1 MGNTEAP
8 LSSLSQQSSQMP
20 ISHLGRKLRSNSVS
34 PSAPKSNRTGDVLDS
49 LVVMIAMLLIPAWL
63 LGHLFLTFYPAP
75 EGVAGAELGGTE
87 ASQPAD
93 GDSESKSPTDPD
105 SDMGTGSGDKLG
117 EMAMGDGSN
126 GMGGSSA
133 ALQSMKDKFNSL
145 TQTSATLES
154 EVMSLKESNA
164 ALVQQNEA
172 LKTKANQHVMSFKK
186 PAEDNSKAL
195 QELQIKYDNTSFELQ
210 SMQQKLESTENEK
223 QTLQMNLADAQ
234 SKLEQAQAMQAKPD
248 AAADTPFAL
257 LGSEEKSKQDEL
269 VAEANAKVTALQQQ
283 IEELNRSMANSK
295 NSMAAQ
301 QEELQTA
308 RRQVQ
313 DAMAQ
318 NANLKTALNTA
329 RENAARDI
337 AAARDKAASEMA
349 ARDKA
354 AAAREMAARE
364 MAAREQADREQAAR
378 EQAMAA
384 EKPKE
389 EFRDYTSS
397 KGSVSRM
404 AFIRW
409 EGDDVIVR
417 SFANKKL
424 YRLTMDRFSEAD
436 QQYLLE
442 RRK

>member
-1 MGNTEAP
+1 
-8 LSSLSQQSSQMP
+8 MP
-20 ISHLGRKLRSNSVS
+20 ISPPGRKLRSNSVS

-93 GDSESKSPTDPD
+93 GDSKSKSPTDPD
-105 SDMGTGSGDKLG
+105 SDMGTGSGDKSG

-354 AAAREMAARE
+354 AAARE
-364 MAAREQADREQAAR
+364 QADREQAAR